1 MATTFPGSK
10 GWLAGAGIALL
21 ATATCLAQ
29 QPAGAAWLAAH
40 NQQAIAPTTHSA
52 ADSPLPPGEYI
63 TDKGWGRLLIK
74 QQNGIL
80 TFSLESTTGEDVC
93 ELNGAIEGHTGV
105 AKGNKGQPTC
115 QVKFASTPQGI
126 DVAAATPTEC
136 KTFCGYNGDFEAPY
150 LRVKDGCGRDAL
162 DRTRTTFQRLYDAK
176 DYKAA
181 LATLSPVVP
190 SCLPTLEWED
200 EGAVRNDLAITQ
212 YKNGLYA
219 QCLSTLD
226 KYAEDAAKDDD
237 AAVEGWTPVLA
248 DRYLAIVRAART
260 NIGLCRKG
268 VMKR

>member
-1 MATTFPGSK
+1 MAKTRPLKMT
-10 GWLAGAGIALL
+10 WLVCVAIATLS
-21 ATATCLAQ
+21 TAACSAQPPAAAPKAAARKEQPAVAAQ
-29 QPAGAAWLAAH
+29 QV
-40 NQQAIAPTTHSA
+40 APDSA
-52 ADSPLPPGEYI
+52 PPPGEYI

-74 QQNGIL
+74 QQSGML

-93 ELNGAIEGHTGV
+93 ELNGAIEGHTGI
-105 AKGNKGQPTC
+105 AKGNKGQSTC

-126 DVAAATPTEC
+126 DVAAATPAEC

-150 LRVKDGCGRDAL
+150 LQVKDGCGRDAL
-162 DRTRTTFQRLYDAK
+162 DRTRTTFKRLYDAK

-200 EGAVRNDLAITQ
+200 EGAIRNDLAITQ

-226 KYAEDAAKDDD
+226 TYAEDAAKDDD
-237 AAVEGWTPVLA
+237 AAVEGWTPMLA

-260 NIGLCRKG
+260 NIGLCRRGSK
-268 VMKR
+268 KK

>member
-1 MATTFPGSK
+1 MAKTRPLKMT
-10 GWLAGAGIALL
+10 WLACAAIATLS
-21 ATATCLAQ
+21 TAACSAQ
-29 QPAGAAWLAAH
+29 PPADAPKPAAREEQPAVAAP
-40 NQQAIAPTTHSA
+40 QVAPDSA
-52 ADSPLPPGEYI
+52 PPPGEYI

-74 QQNGIL
+74 QQNGTL

-93 ELNGAIEGHTGV
+93 ELHGAIEGHTGV

-126 DVAAATPTEC
+126 DVAAATPAEC

-150 LRVKDGCGRDAL
+150 LRVKDGCGRDEL

-200 EGAVRNDLAITQ
+200 EGAIRNDLAITQ

-219 QCLSTLD
+219 QCLATLD

-237 AAVEGWTPVLA
+237 AAVEGWTPMLA

-268 VMKR
+268 ATKK